1 MTDLT
6 PTQRAI
12 RVIVAEHLPGMEPH
26 RIASYA
32 EKIHLKTPLNQIG
45 LTDGYFAAA
54 TISIERTYGFEATD
68 DAWERCKTAGDLA
81 ALVDEHLQA
90 EAA

>member
-1 MTDLT
+1 MTARDLT
-6 PTQRAI
+6 PTEMAI

-26 RIASYA
+26 RITSYA
-32 EKIHLKTPLNQIG
+32 EKIHLKTPLP
-45 LTDGYFAAA
+45 
-54 TISIERTYGFEATD
+54 TD